1 MSITKYRCAILMYS
15 VGGFS
20 CFQSLITS
28 MYGIVVPS
36 KIKEKKKHSL
46 IQPLPHSSPA
56 ASIYAENM
64 ELEMWWGHTAI
75 CWLEWL
81 RLSLERLCPLEF
93 PLVLSRLVFLSTV
106 HKKGYKAKEEVW
118 QKKNKRP
125 LQHPAI
131 QHTQHVFPYILGYD
145 AWCIKR
151 PLRCGRHATPSM
163 ISIMAIMED
172 RTICY

>member
-106 HKKGYKAKEEVW
+106 HKKRIQSWGGSMAR
-118 QKKNKRP
+118 KKTKDLCNIR
-125 LQHPAI
+125 LFNI
-131 QHTQHVFPYILGYD
+131 LNMCFHTFL
-145 AWCIKR
+145 
-151 PLRCGRHATPSM
+151 ATTP
-163 ISIMAIMED
+163 D
-172 RTICY
+172 V